1 MLAMAI
7 LLLASVLSCVG
18 MLGFIVNSID
28 GETNASKA
36 LQAQWNKWFGTGT
49 GTGGGRS
56 GSGSGSRSGSG
67 SGSRQV
73 APVPAPAL
81 PPVLPPPA
89 MLGGAENSPG
99 AGDPAPRLKMAQ
111 VQQLVEDSKKKG
123 VDPVYVWAVSDGC
136 GACLHQMK
144 TLDDMG
150 AQELL
155 AKRVAGVVPRAEW
168 VEGMRPKFVPT
179 LYTIQGG
186 KLTEKSSGTMS
197 PDAIRALP

>member
-7 LLLASVLSCVG
+7 LLLAAVLSCVG

-36 LQAQWNKWFGTGT
+36 LQAQWNKWFGTG
-49 GTGGGRS
+49 GT
-56 GSGSGSRSGSG
+56 GSRSGSG
-67 SGSRQV
+67 NGSGSGSGKSKQV
-73 APVPAPAL
+73 SPVPAPVL

-99 AGDPAPRLKMAQ
+99 AADPAPRLKMAQ

-136 GACLHQMK
+136 GACVHQMK

-150 AQELL
+150 ARELL

-179 LYTIQGG
+179 LYILQDG